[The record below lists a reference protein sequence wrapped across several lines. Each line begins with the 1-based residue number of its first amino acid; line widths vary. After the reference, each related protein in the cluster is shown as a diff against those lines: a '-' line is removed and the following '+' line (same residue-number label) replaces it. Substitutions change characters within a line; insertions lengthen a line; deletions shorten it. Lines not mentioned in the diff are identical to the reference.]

1 MNKVM
6 GNKKTIALFVL
17 PAFIIY
23 AIFALAP
30 IFYNVYLSLF
40 DTDLMSKMNFV
51 GIKNY
56 LSLFSDKTFKHAF
69 GNNILMVVGSLVAHM
84 PLAMFFGN
92 AIFKKI
98 KGASFFQTVFFLPCV
113 ICGVAVGLTWTF
125 IYNGNYGLLN
135 GFLKAIGLGGLQ
147 QMWLANKETAM
158 LCIIIVI
165 MWQYVGY
172 HMVIQLAAMRN
183 IDSSFYEAA
192 EIDGATGWQQFKYI
206 TFPLIKPILK
216 IDAVLIITGSLKY
229 YDLVAVMTSGGP
241 NHATEVMST
250 YMYYQSFNILNYD
263 TGALNAL
270 LRETGADPIQIYSKA
285 GLWPFI
291 IIFCNMWQQTGYGS
305 VVYFAAICGIDSSM
319 VEAAEV
325 DGATSWQRI
334 RYIILPSL
342 KGTFII
348 LLLFALGG
356 IMKGNFGLFWNLTG
370 GANSQLFPTTDIIE
384 TFVYRTMTTQNNF
397 ATSSAVGLY
406 QSIFGFVLVMF
417 SNWVV
422 KRLDPDYALF

>member
-1 MNKVM
+1 MKKKASQSMTVAQTRPGKGQFWKQVYNSRILLLMCLPAIIFFIVFNYCPLPGIRIAFTNYNFRDGIFGSPFVGLDNFEFLISSGELWM
-6 GNKKTIALFVL
+6 LTRNTILYNLVFIVVGNIFQIVIALML
-17 PAFIIY
+17 NEIRR
-23 AIFALAP
+23 
-30 IFYNVYLSLF
+30 
-40 DTDLMSKMNFV
+40 KM
-51 GIKNY
+51 
-56 LSLFSDKTFKHAF
+56 
-69 GNNILMVVGSLVAHM
+69 
-84 PLAMFFGN
+84 
-92 AIFKKI
+92 FKKV
-98 KGASFFQTVFFLPCV
+98 SQTLMFLPY
-113 ICGVAVGLTWTF
+113 F
-125 IYNGNYGLLN
+125 I
-135 GFLKAIGLGGLQ
+135 
-147 QMWLANKETAM
+147 
-158 LCIIIVI
+158 
-165 MWQYVGY
+165 
-172 HMVIQLAAMRN
+172 
-183 IDSSFYEAA
+183 S
-192 EIDGATGWQQFKYI
+192 
-206 TFPLIKPILK
+206 
-216 IDAVLIITGSLKY
+216 AVLIGAI
-229 YDLVAVMTSGGP
+229 A
-241 NHATEVMST
+241 
-250 YMYYQSFNILNYD
+250 FNILNFD

-270 LRETGADPIQIYSKA
+270 LRETGGDPIQIYSKA

-305 VVYFAAICGIDSSM
+305 VVYFAAICGIDASM

-406 QSIFGFVLVMF
+406 QSIFGFILVMF

-422 KRLDPDYALF
+422 KRIDPDYALF

>member
-1 MNKVM
+1 MFVSGCTHRCPGCFNEEAWDFNFGKPFTQE
-6 GNKKTIALFVL
+6 TIDY
-17 PAFIIY
+17 IID
-23 AIFALAP
+23 LLKP
-30 IFYNVYLSLF
+30 DFY
-40 DTDLMSKMNFV
+40 K
-51 GIKNY
+51 GI
-56 LSLFSDKTFKHAF
+56 TF
-69 GNNILMVVGSLVAHM
+69 
-84 PLAMFFGN
+84 
-92 AIFKKI
+92 
-98 KGASFFQTVFFLPCV
+98 
-113 ICGVAVGLTWTF
+113 
-125 IYNGNYGLLN
+125 
-135 GFLKAIGLGGLQ
+135 LGG
-147 QMWLANKETAM
+147 
-158 LCIIIVI
+158 
-165 MWQYVGY
+165 
-172 HMVIQLAAMRN
+172 
-183 IDSSFYEAA
+183 
-192 EIDGATGWQQFKYI
+192 
-206 TFPLIKPILK
+206 
-216 IDAVLIITGSLKY
+216 
-229 YDLVAVMTSGGP
+229 
-241 NHATEVMST
+241 
-250 YMYYQSFNILNYD
+250 
-263 TGALNAL
+263 
-270 LRETGADPIQIYSKA
+270 KA

>member
-1 MNKVM
+1 MTVAQTRPGKGQFWKQVYNSRILLLMCLPAIIFFIVFNYCPLPGIRIAFTNYNFRDGIFGSPFVGLDNFEFLISSGELWM
-6 GNKKTIALFVL
+6 LTRNTILYNLVFIVVGNIFQIVIALML
-17 PAFIIY
+17 NEIWC
-23 AIFALAP
+23 
-30 IFYNVYLSLF
+30 
-40 DTDLMSKMNFV
+40 KM
-51 GIKNY
+51 
-56 LSLFSDKTFKHAF
+56 
-69 GNNILMVVGSLVAHM
+69 
-84 PLAMFFGN
+84 
-92 AIFKKI
+92 FKKV
-98 KGASFFQTVFFLPCV
+98 SQTLMFLPY
-113 ICGVAVGLTWTF
+113 F
-125 IYNGNYGLLN
+125 I
-135 GFLKAIGLGGLQ
+135 
-147 QMWLANKETAM
+147 
-158 LCIIIVI
+158 
-165 MWQYVGY
+165 
-172 HMVIQLAAMRN
+172 
-183 IDSSFYEAA
+183 S
-192 EIDGATGWQQFKYI
+192 
-206 TFPLIKPILK
+206 
-216 IDAVLIITGSLKY
+216 AVLIGAI
-229 YDLVAVMTSGGP
+229 A
-241 NHATEVMST
+241 
-250 YMYYQSFNILNYD
+250 FNILNFD

-270 LRETGADPIQIYSKA
+270 LRETGGDPIQIYSKA

-305 VVYFAAICGIDSSM
+305 VVYFAAICGIDASM

-406 QSIFGFVLVMF
+406 QSIFGFILVMF

-422 KRLDPDYALF
+422 KRIDPDYALF

>member
-1 MNKVM
+1 MKKKASQSMTVAQTRPGKGQFWKQVYNSRILLLMCLPAIIFFIVFNYCPLPGIRIAFTNYNFRDGIFGSPFVGLDNFEFLISSGELWM
-6 GNKKTIALFVL
+6 LTRNTSLYNLGFIVVGNIFQIVIALML
-17 PAFIIY
+17 NEIRC
-23 AIFALAP
+23 
-30 IFYNVYLSLF
+30 
-40 DTDLMSKMNFV
+40 KM
-51 GIKNY
+51 
-56 LSLFSDKTFKHAF
+56 
-69 GNNILMVVGSLVAHM
+69 
-84 PLAMFFGN
+84 
-92 AIFKKI
+92 FKKV
-98 KGASFFQTVFFLPCV
+98 SQTLMFLPY
-113 ICGVAVGLTWTF
+113 F
-125 IYNGNYGLLN
+125 I
-135 GFLKAIGLGGLQ
+135 
-147 QMWLANKETAM
+147 
-158 LCIIIVI
+158 
-165 MWQYVGY
+165 
-172 HMVIQLAAMRN
+172 
-183 IDSSFYEAA
+183 S
-192 EIDGATGWQQFKYI
+192 
-206 TFPLIKPILK
+206 
-216 IDAVLIITGSLKY
+216 AVLIGAI
-229 YDLVAVMTSGGP
+229 A
-241 NHATEVMST
+241 
-250 YMYYQSFNILNYD
+250 FNILNFD

-270 LRETGADPIQIYSKA
+270 LRETGGDPIQIYSKA

-305 VVYFAAICGIDSSM
+305 VVYFAAICGIDASM

-406 QSIFGFVLVMF
+406 QSIFGFILVMF

-422 KRLDPDYALF
+422 KRIDPDYALF

>member
-1 MNKVM
+1 MTVAQTRPGKGQFWKQVYNSRILLLMCLPAIIFFIVFNYCPLPGIRIAFTNYNFRDGIFGSPFVGLDNFEFLISSGELWM
-6 GNKKTIALFVL
+6 LTRNTILYNLVFIVVGNIFQIVIALML
-17 PAFIIY
+17 NEIRC
-23 AIFALAP
+23 
-30 IFYNVYLSLF
+30 
-40 DTDLMSKMNFV
+40 KM
-51 GIKNY
+51 
-56 LSLFSDKTFKHAF
+56 
-69 GNNILMVVGSLVAHM
+69 
-84 PLAMFFGN
+84 
-92 AIFKKI
+92 FKKV
-98 KGASFFQTVFFLPCV
+98 SQTLMFLPY
-113 ICGVAVGLTWTF
+113 F
-125 IYNGNYGLLN
+125 I
-135 GFLKAIGLGGLQ
+135 
-147 QMWLANKETAM
+147 
-158 LCIIIVI
+158 
-165 MWQYVGY
+165 
-172 HMVIQLAAMRN
+172 
-183 IDSSFYEAA
+183 S
-192 EIDGATGWQQFKYI
+192 
-206 TFPLIKPILK
+206 
-216 IDAVLIITGSLKY
+216 AVLIGAI
-229 YDLVAVMTSGGP
+229 A
-241 NHATEVMST
+241 
-250 YMYYQSFNILNYD
+250 FNILNFD

-270 LRETGADPIQIYSKA
+270 LRETGGDPIQIYSKA

-305 VVYFAAICGIDSSM
+305 VVYFAAICGIDASM

-406 QSIFGFVLVMF
+406 QSIFGFILVMF

-422 KRLDPDYALF
+422 KRIDPDYAFF

>member
-1 MNKVM
+1 MKKKASQSMTVAQTRPGKGQFWKQVYNSRILLLMCLPAIIFFIVFNYCPLPGIRIAFTNYNFRDGIFGSPFVGLDNFEFLISSGDLWM
-6 GNKKTIALFVL
+6 LTRNTILYNLVFIVVGNIFQIVIALML
-17 PAFIIY
+17 NEIRC
-23 AIFALAP
+23 
-30 IFYNVYLSLF
+30 
-40 DTDLMSKMNFV
+40 KM
-51 GIKNY
+51 
-56 LSLFSDKTFKHAF
+56 
-69 GNNILMVVGSLVAHM
+69 
-84 PLAMFFGN
+84 
-92 AIFKKI
+92 FKKV
-98 KGASFFQTVFFLPCV
+98 SQTLMFLPY
-113 ICGVAVGLTWTF
+113 F
-125 IYNGNYGLLN
+125 I
-135 GFLKAIGLGGLQ
+135 
-147 QMWLANKETAM
+147 
-158 LCIIIVI
+158 
-165 MWQYVGY
+165 
-172 HMVIQLAAMRN
+172 
-183 IDSSFYEAA
+183 S
-192 EIDGATGWQQFKYI
+192 
-206 TFPLIKPILK
+206 
-216 IDAVLIITGSLKY
+216 AVLIGAI
-229 YDLVAVMTSGGP
+229 A
-241 NHATEVMST
+241 
-250 YMYYQSFNILNYD
+250 FNILNFD

-270 LRETGADPIQIYSKA
+270 LRETGGDPIQIYSKA

-305 VVYFAAICGIDSSM
+305 VVYFAAICGIDASM

-406 QSIFGFVLVMF
+406 QSIFGFILVMF

-422 KRLDPDYALF
+422 KRIDPDYALF

>member
-1 MNKVM
+1 MAVAQTRPGKGQFWKQVYNSRILLLMCLPAIIFFIVFNYCPLPGIRIAFTNYNFRDGIFGSPFVGLDNFEFLISSGELWM
-6 GNKKTIALFVL
+6 LTRNTILYNLVFIVVGNIFQIVIALML
-17 PAFIIY
+17 NEIRC
-23 AIFALAP
+23 
-30 IFYNVYLSLF
+30 
-40 DTDLMSKMNFV
+40 KM
-51 GIKNY
+51 
-56 LSLFSDKTFKHAF
+56 
-69 GNNILMVVGSLVAHM
+69 
-84 PLAMFFGN
+84 
-92 AIFKKI
+92 FKKV
-98 KGASFFQTVFFLPCV
+98 SQTLMFLPY
-113 ICGVAVGLTWTF
+113 F
-125 IYNGNYGLLN
+125 I
-135 GFLKAIGLGGLQ
+135 
-147 QMWLANKETAM
+147 
-158 LCIIIVI
+158 
-165 MWQYVGY
+165 
-172 HMVIQLAAMRN
+172 
-183 IDSSFYEAA
+183 S
-192 EIDGATGWQQFKYI
+192 
-206 TFPLIKPILK
+206 
-216 IDAVLIITGSLKY
+216 AVLIGAI
-229 YDLVAVMTSGGP
+229 A
-241 NHATEVMST
+241 
-250 YMYYQSFNILNYD
+250 FNILNFD

-270 LRETGADPIQIYSKA
+270 LRETGGDPIQIYSKA

-305 VVYFAAICGIDSSM
+305 VVYFAAICGIDASM

-406 QSIFGFVLVMF
+406 QSIFGFILVMF

-422 KRLDPDYALF
+422 KRIDPDYALF

>member
-1 MNKVM
+1 MKKKASQSMTVAQTRPGKGQFWKQVYNSRILLLMCLPAIIFFIVFNYCPLPGIRIAFTNYNFRDGIFGSPFVGLDNFEFLISSGELWM
-6 GNKKTIALFVL
+6 LTRNTILYNLVFSVVGNIFQIVIALML
-17 PAFIIY
+17 NEIRC
-23 AIFALAP
+23 
-30 IFYNVYLSLF
+30 
-40 DTDLMSKMNFV
+40 KM
-51 GIKNY
+51 
-56 LSLFSDKTFKHAF
+56 
-69 GNNILMVVGSLVAHM
+69 
-84 PLAMFFGN
+84 
-92 AIFKKI
+92 FKKV
-98 KGASFFQTVFFLPCV
+98 SQTLMFLPY
-113 ICGVAVGLTWTF
+113 F
-125 IYNGNYGLLN
+125 I
-135 GFLKAIGLGGLQ
+135 
-147 QMWLANKETAM
+147 
-158 LCIIIVI
+158 
-165 MWQYVGY
+165 
-172 HMVIQLAAMRN
+172 
-183 IDSSFYEAA
+183 S
-192 EIDGATGWQQFKYI
+192 
-206 TFPLIKPILK
+206 
-216 IDAVLIITGSLKY
+216 AVLIGAI
-229 YDLVAVMTSGGP
+229 A
-241 NHATEVMST
+241 
-250 YMYYQSFNILNYD
+250 FNILNFD

-270 LRETGADPIQIYSKA
+270 LRETGGDPIQIYSKA

-305 VVYFAAICGIDSSM
+305 VVYFAAICGIDASM

-406 QSIFGFVLVMF
+406 QSIFGFILVMF

-422 KRLDPDYALF
+422 KRIDPDYALF

>member
-1 MNKVM
+1 MKKKASQSMTVAQTRPGKGQFWKQVYNSRILLLMCLPAIIFFIVFNYCPLPGIRIAFTNYNFRDGIFGSPFVGLDNFEFLISSGELWM
-6 GNKKTIALFVL
+6 LTRNTILYNLVFIVVGNIFQIVIALML
-17 PAFIIY
+17 NEIRC
-23 AIFALAP
+23 
-30 IFYNVYLSLF
+30 
-40 DTDLMSKMNFV
+40 KM
-51 GIKNY
+51 
-56 LSLFSDKTFKHAF
+56 
-69 GNNILMVVGSLVAHM
+69 
-84 PLAMFFGN
+84 
-92 AIFKKI
+92 FKKV
-98 KGASFFQTVFFLPCV
+98 SQTLMFLPY
-113 ICGVAVGLTWTF
+113 F
-125 IYNGNYGLLN
+125 I
-135 GFLKAIGLGGLQ
+135 
-147 QMWLANKETAM
+147 
-158 LCIIIVI
+158 
-165 MWQYVGY
+165 
-172 HMVIQLAAMRN
+172 
-183 IDSSFYEAA
+183 S
-192 EIDGATGWQQFKYI
+192 
-206 TFPLIKPILK
+206 
-216 IDAVLIITGSLKY
+216 AVLIGAI
-229 YDLVAVMTSGGP
+229 A
-241 NHATEVMST
+241 
-250 YMYYQSFNILNYD
+250 FNILNFD

-270 LRETGADPIQIYSKA
+270 LRETGGDPIQIYSKA

-305 VVYFAAICGIDSSM
+305 VVYFAAICGIDASM

-406 QSIFGFVLVMF
+406 QSIFGFILVMF

-422 KRLDPDYALF
+422 KRIDPDYVLF